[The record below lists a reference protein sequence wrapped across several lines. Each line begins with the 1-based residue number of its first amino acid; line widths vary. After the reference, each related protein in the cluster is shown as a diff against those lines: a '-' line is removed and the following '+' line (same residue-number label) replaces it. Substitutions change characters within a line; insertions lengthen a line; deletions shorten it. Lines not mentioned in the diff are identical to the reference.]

1 METRVKIRHILP
13 AAAMAILASGAAQAQ
28 AQAQNQA
35 AAQNYPSKQITV
47 IVPFTSGGTTDVL
60 ARLVGAELSKSWG
73 QPVII
78 ENKPGAAANTGSA
91 FVARSAPDGYT
102 LLMGTVG
109 THAINPA
116 LYGAKMPFDHIK
128 DFTPLSMVAS
138 VPNVLAV
145 NAEWAERNKITDV
158 KTLVGYLKANPGK
171 VNCASSGAGT
181 SIHLSCEMFKSKTKT
196 EIVHVPYK
204 GSAPAVTDLVAGNVE
219 LMFDNLPSSLGQI
232 KAGKLKALAVTT
244 AKPIAAL
251 PNVPTVAQSGGDLAD
266 FEAGSWFGL
275 FVPAGTPAPIV
286 AKLEQEVSRIVQ
298 QPQMREKILAQGAEP
313 VGNKSADFAGYIKTE
328 TAKWAQVVKTS
339 GARVD

>member
-1 METRVKIRHILP
+1 MKIRHILP
-13 AAAMAILASGAAQAQ
+13 LAAMAILVPGAAQAQ
-28 AQAQNQA
+28 AQSPAQT
-35 AAQNYPSKQITV
+35 YPSKQITIV
-47 IVPFTSGGTTDVL
+47 VPFSSGGTTDVL
-60 ARLVGAELSKSWG
+60 ARFVGSELSKAWG
-73 QPVII
+73 QSVII

-91 FVARSAPDGYT
+91 YVARSAPDGYT

-109 THAINPA
+109 SHAINTA
-116 LYGAKMPFDHIK
+116 LYGAKMPYDHIK
-128 DFTPLSMVAS
+128 DFTPISMVAS

-158 KTLVGYLKANPGK
+158 KTLVTYLKANPGK

-181 SIHLSCEMFKSKTKT
+181 SIHLSCELFKSKTKT

-244 AKPIAAL
+244 AKPIPSL
-251 PNVPTVAQSGGDLAD
+251 PNVPTVAQSGGELAD

-275 FVPAGTPAPIV
+275 FVPSGTPPAIV
-286 AKLEQEVSRIVQ
+286 SKLEQEVGRIVQ
-298 QPQMREKILAQGAEP
+298 QQQMREKILAQGAEP
-313 VGNKSADFAGYIKTE
+313 VGNKSSEFAGYIKTE
-328 TAKWAQVVKTS
+328 TVKWAQVVKES

>member
-1 METRVKIRHILP
+1 MKIRHFLP
-13 AAAMAILASGAAQAQ
+13 AAAMAVLASGAAQAQ
-28 AQAQNQA
+28 APAQT
-35 AAQNYPSKQITV
+35 YPSKQITIV
-47 IVPFTSGGTTDVL
+47 VPFTSGGTTDVL
-60 ARLVGAELSKSWG
+60 ARFVGGELSKSWG

-91 FVARSAPDGYT
+91 HVARTSPDGYT

-109 THAINPA
+109 SHAINPA
-116 LYGAKMPFDHIK
+116 LYGAKMPYDHIK
-128 DFTPLSMVAS
+128 DFTPISMVAS

-158 KTLVGYLKANPGK
+158 KTLIAYLKANPGK

-181 SIHLSCEMFKSKTKT
+181 SIHLSCELFKSKTRT

-244 AKPIAAL
+244 AKPIPSL
-251 PNVPTVAQSGGDLAD
+251 PNVPTVAQSGGELAD

-275 FVPAGTPAPIV
+275 FVPSSTPAAIV
-286 AKLEQEVSRIVQ
+286 SRLEQEVGRIVQ

-313 VGNKSADFAGYIKTE
+313 VGNTSAEFAGYIRTE
-328 TAKWAQVVKTS
+328 TAKWAQVVKAS
-339 GARVD
+339 GARID